1 MKKSMFGLALVAA
14 ATGAWIGGAFAQ
26 DLTGT
31 LKKIADTGEIV
42 VSHRDASIP
51 FSYLDGSQKP
61 VGYAFELCNLVADAI
76 KAKIKKPN
84 TKIHYALVSSATRI
98 PLLLNGTIDLECGST
113 TNTAERER
121 QVSFSNTY
129 FVASNR
135 ILVKKSSK
143 IKSLDDLRGK
153 TVASA
158 AGTTNIKQITEI
170 NAEKKLGMNIVA
182 GKDLAEAFLLLES
195 DRASAL
201 VMDDIL
207 LSSLSASSR
216 APKDYEIIGDPL
228 SFEAYAPMVRR
239 EDAPFKAAV
248 DEAMARLLTGGKA
261 EELYK
266 TWFQGPIPPNNIN
279 LDLAMSPSLK
289 RAMANPTDSNSSS
302 AYR

>member
-1 MKKSMFGLALVAA
+1 MKKSMLRTALVVAV
-14 ATGAWIGGAFAQ
+14 TGAWIGGGVAQ
-26 DLTGT
+26 ELTGT

-42 VSHRDASIP
+42 VSYRDSSIP

-76 KAKIKKPN
+76 KAKINKPN
-84 TKIHYALVSSATRI
+84 TKVSYALVSSATRI

-113 TNTAERER
+113 TNTAERQR
-121 QVSFSNTY
+121 QVAFSNTY
-129 FVASNR
+129 FVATNR
-135 ILVKKSSK
+135 ILVKKSSNV
-143 IKSLDDLRGK
+143 KSLEELRGK

-201 VMDDIL
+201 AQDDIL

-216 APKDYEIIGDPL
+216 APKNYEIIGEPL

-239 EDAPFKAAV
+239 DDAPFKAAV
-248 DEAMARLLTGGKA
+248 DEAMAKLLTSGKA

-266 TWFQGPIPPNNIN
+266 KWFQGPISPNNVN

-289 RAMANPTDSNSSS
+289 RAMAKPTDSDAAS
-302 AYR
+302 AYK